1 MTLFDPTTI
10 HATGDETGPREGK
23 VTALRWQG
31 RAGQAFPSSLDA
43 GHAQVPWWG
52 PGPWRCRGPSP
63 LWGPIPVPL
72 GCRSVPR
79 GAETPGQE
87 GWTPGWRVDP
97 GRPAGLET
105 QQGVHPGTG
114 VGQGAPCPPRPCP
127 LLTPLE
133 PAAGL
138 PWLPSTTAC
147 ATPGP
152 GPARPPTSR
161 QFLERLQWEL
171 PPPPAGSPAACGG
184 QTRSPGPSGIAPT
197 SRKIAKRLKNK

>member
-1 MTLFDPTTI
+1 MLQE
-10 HATGDETGPREGK
+10 AKRGPERGRS
-23 VTALRWQG
+23 LPLGG
-31 RAGQAFPSSLDA
+31 RAEQDKRSLPLWTLAMPKSPGGGQVHGSA
-43 GHAQVPWWG
+43 
-52 PGPWRCRGPSP
+52 GPSP

-72 GCRSVPR
+72 GCRSVP
-79 GAETPGQE
+79 GGTETPGQE

-161 QFLERLQWEL
+161 QFLERLQSEL